1 MCSPIRL
8 QLARGLAFCAAVL
21 ITGSALAAPKNA
33 AAKSDC
39 LQKALIQFNIDDA
52 GCAMYPL
59 TSVLYGECKV
69 RVARAYGNAIVA
81 CSQDTPAQTFR
92 PQLRNPGKL
101 TIKQP

>member
-1 MCSPIRL
+1 MRSPIRL
-8 QLARGLAFCAAVL
+8 QLARSFAFCAAVL
-21 ITGSALAAPKNA
+21 ITGSVLAAPKDA

-52 GCAMYPL
+52 GCAIYPL

-69 RVARAYGNAIVA
+69 RVARAYGNALVA
-81 CSQDTPAQTFR
+81 CAQDTPASTFR
-92 PQLRNPGKL
+92 PQLRNPDGL